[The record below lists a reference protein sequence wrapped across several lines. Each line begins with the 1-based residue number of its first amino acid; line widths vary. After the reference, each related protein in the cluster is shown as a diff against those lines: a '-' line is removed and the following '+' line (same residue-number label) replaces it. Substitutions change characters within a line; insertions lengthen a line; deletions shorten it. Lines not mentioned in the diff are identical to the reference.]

1 MPNSGFSIYPV
12 TEVGNL
18 RFRYSKAELH
28 CHPHHQIFILTR
40 GGGVHQ
46 IDGRETPV
54 QAPWAMVVAQG
65 KMHLYYPSADSEG
78 WGIGFTDEFLP
89 PSNTW
94 FFSSYFEMSNLPLL
108 RPGMAARL
116 DAICRL
122 MHGMGSLQEAPA
134 RAAVHH
140 LLAALLQLLLQEI
153 QDQRVDGLVPH
164 SAESTLFQRFIRLLD
179 ENYQAGVEVG
189 TFSRELQCTSRRL
202 AAVCHQML
210 GKSPSEVLEAR
221 RMVEARRRLAQ
232 GEETIQQIALA
243 LGYVDPSYFT
253 KAFRRVVGE
262 TPTQYRK
269 VRGGSSFDM
278 GERLRERV
286 EKSR

>member
-18 RFRYSKAELH
+18 RFRYSQPELH
-28 CHPHHQIFILTR
+28 CHPHHQVFILTR
-40 GGGVHQ
+40 GGGVHL
-46 IDGRETPV
+46 IDGREEPV
-54 QAPWAMVVAQG
+54 KAPWAMVVAQG
-65 KMHLYYPSADSEG
+65 KMHLYYPSTDSEG

-94 FFSSYFEMSNLPLL
+94 FLSSYFEMSNLPLR

-116 DAICRL
+116 DALCRL

-140 LLAALLQLLLQEI
+140 LLAALLQMLLQEM
-153 QDQRVDGLVPH
+153 QDQHFDGMVKH
-164 SAESTLFQRFIRLLD
+164 SAESALFQRFIRLLD
-179 ENYQAGVEVG
+179 ENYQASVEVG
-189 TFSRELQCTSRRL
+189 AFSRELKCTPRRL
-202 AAVCHQML
+202 SAVCQQML
-210 GKSPSEVLEAR
+210 GKSPSEVLEGR
-221 RMVEARRRLAQ
+221 RMLEARRRLVQ
-232 GEETIQQIALA
+232 GEETVQQIALA
-243 LGYVDPSYFT
+243 LGYEDPSYFT

-262 TPTQYRK
+262 TPTQYRQI
-269 VRGGSSFDM
+269 RGGSSFDM

-286 EKSR
+286 EKSQ